1 MLPAFNGKQHLTVR
15 RVVCL
20 VARGAILWHP
30 VAVMV
35 PVAQPPVVVG
45 DQLRIH
51 LGQPL
56 FIAGGVVHLHHR
68 PGRQAG
74 FGIAF
79 IPVAAIAAAF
89 RAGVIGDQ
97 IGNKAGIPRAQ
108 RVVRLD
114 LESEHRTDI
123 ILGDVG
129 IKMRHCVRLLPGIP
143 GPGLVAGEPTPGDR
157 RRHRIKFHR
166 TGGPAPVGV

>member
-1 MLPAFNGKQHLTVR
+1 M
-15 RVVCL
+15 
-20 VARGAILWHP
+20 
-30 VAVMV
+30 VAVM
-35 PVAQPPVVVG
+35 QPPVVVG

-56 FIAGGVVHLHHR
+56 FVAGGVIHLHYR